1 MSQSNERMSSFWKR
15 LGLSFTVAMLVA
27 ACSSGDAGT
36 APPPAPVVAR
46 VEIEPATLT
55 LVEGQSL
62 TVTAIPLDASGTE
75 ILGKAIAWSS
85 TDSSV
90 AYVDAS
96 GQLIAVGVGTAEI
109 WAEAGGIAGTAAVT
123 VTAAPV
129 VSIALSASVL
139 SLSKSTS
146 QAITAVLT
154 DALGREVQGRA
165 VAWSSNNPAV
175 ATVSNAGVVAAIDV
189 GYATIT
195 ASIDGQTASLAVTVR
210 RAAVASVDVS
220 PGAMV
225 LEIGETR
232 QMTAVLKDA
241 QGNVLEDRVVQW
253 SVDNG
258 NAAISPYGLLI
269 PGRAGYVT
277 VRATSEGVV
286 GAVAA
291 TIVAADA
298 YAYDLAYNR
307 VSNNGDA
314 ELFILTLGDG
324 ADPQRINA
332 GNVSRDP
339 TASPDG
345 RRLAFAV
352 SMSTLPTGEWQ
363 ENIYAV
369 DRTGLHMRQLTTAE
383 GAEDQPA
390 WSPVGGRIAY
400 RAATAD
406 GRSDIWVMNED
417 GTGQVNLTG
426 DLPAQG
432 MRSGPAWSWDGTRI
446 AFAQMEN
453 GIAGS
458 TSSIWTMR
466 ADGSDK
472 QRVTS
477 TLSGFDAMPTWSPD
491 GATLA
496 FRRYYGSDADIAVV
510 SLATGAQRRIAL
522 PGNQSSPA
530 WSPDGAQLAFTQNLG
545 LAANV
550 YTMRPDGSRV
560 RLRTVNL
567 AWGGG
572 LNPAWVRRY

>member
-1 MSQSNERMSSFWKR
+1 MSRSKEKMWSFWKR
-15 LGLSFTVAMLVA
+15 FGLSLTVALLVA
-27 ACSSGDAGT
+27 ACSDSDGGT
-36 APPPAPVVAR
+36 APIPAPVVAS
-46 VEIEPATLT
+46 VEIEPAALT
-55 LVEGQSL
+55 MVEGQAL
-62 TVTAIPLDASGTE
+62 TISATPLDASGTE

-90 AYVDAS
+90 AWVDS
-96 GQLIAVGVGTAEI
+96 FGQLIAVGPGSAEI
-109 WAEAGGIAGTAAVT
+109 WAVAGGVAGTAVVT

-154 DALGREVQGRA
+154 DALGRVVQGRA

-175 ATVSNAGVVAAIDV
+175 AIVSDSGVVAAIDV

-195 ASIDGQTASLAVTVR
+195 ASAEGQTASLAVTVR

-241 QGNVLEDRVVQW
+241 QGSVLEDRVVQW

-258 NAAISPYGLLI
+258 NAVISPYGLLI
-269 PGRAGYVT
+269 AVRGGYVT

-298 YAYDLAYNR
+298 YEYDLAYHR
-307 VSNNGDA
+307 VRNNGDS
-314 ELFILTLGDG
+314 ELFILTLGNG

-332 GNVSRDP
+332 GNVSRDA
-339 TASPDG
+339 TASPNG

-352 SMSTLPTGEWQ
+352 SMKLIPTGEPQ
-363 ENIYAV
+363 DDIYAV
-369 DRTGLHMRQLTTAE
+369 DRTGLHMRHLTTAE

-400 RAATAD
+400 RAGTAD

-417 GTGQVNLTG
+417 GTGQMNLTA

-432 MRSGPAWSWDGTRI
+432 MRSGPAWSWDGTRL
-446 AFAQMEN
+446 AFAQIET
-453 GIAGS
+453 GVAGS

-496 FRRYYGSDADIAVV
+496 FRRYYNGDADITVV
-510 SLATGAQRRIAL
+510 SLATGAMRRIGL
-522 PGNQSSPA
+522 PGNQAAPA
-530 WSPDGAQLAFTQNLG
+530 WSPDGSQIAFTQNLG
-545 LAANV
+545 LVENV
-550 YTMRPDGSRV
+550 YTMRPDGGRV
-560 RLRTVNL
+560 RLRTVNP

-572 LNPAWVRRY
+572 LSPSWVRR

>member
-1 MSQSNERMSSFWKR
+1 MSQSNEKMSSFWKR
-15 LGLSFTVAMLVA
+15 FGLSFAVAMLVA
-27 ACSSGDAGT
+27 ACGDGDGGT
-36 APPPAPVVAR
+36 APPPAPVVAS
-46 VEIEPATLT
+46 VVIQPAALT
-55 LVEGQSL
+55 MVEGQSL
-62 TVTAIPLDASGTE
+62 TVSATPLDASGTE

-96 GQLIAVGVGTAEI
+96 GQLIAVGPGSAEI
-109 WAEAGGIAGTAAVT
+109 WAEAGGIAGTAVVT

-154 DALGREVQGRA
+154 DALGRVVQGRA
-165 VAWSSNNPAV
+165 VAWSSNNPVV
-175 ATVSNAGVVAAIDV
+175 ATVSDSGVVAAIEV

-195 ASIDGQTASLAVTVR
+195 ASAEGQTASLAVTVR
-210 RAAVASVDVS
+210 RAAVASVGVS

-269 PGRAGYVT
+269 AVRGGYVT

-291 TIVAADA
+291 TIVAADS
-298 YAYDLAYNR
+298 YEYDLAYHR
-307 VSNNGDA
+307 VSNNGDS

-332 GNVSRDP
+332 GNVSRDA
-339 TASPDG
+339 TASPNG

-352 SMSTLPTGEWQ
+352 SMKLIPTGEQ
-363 ENIYAV
+363 QDDIYAV
-369 DRTGLHMRQLTTAE
+369 DRTGLHMRHLTTAE

-417 GTGQVNLTG
+417 GSGQVNLTA

-432 MRSGPAWSWDGTRI
+432 MRSGPAWSWDGTRL
-446 AFAQMEN
+446 AFAQIET
-453 GIAGS
+453 GVAGS
-458 TSSIWTMR
+458 TASIWTMR
-466 ADGSDK
+466 ADGGDK

-477 TLSGFDAMPTWSPD
+477 TLNGFDAMPTWSPD

-496 FRRYYGSDADIAVV
+496 FRRYYNGDADITVV
-510 SLATGAQRRIAL
+510 SLATGAMRRIAS
-522 PGNQSSPA
+522 PGNQASPA
-530 WSPDGAQLAFTQNLG
+530 WSPDGAQIAFTQNLG
-545 LAANV
+545 LVENV
-550 YTMRPDGSRV
+550 YTMRPDGSHV
-560 RLRTVNL
+560 RLRTVNP

-572 LNPAWVRRY
+572 LSPSWVRR

>member
-1 MSQSNERMSSFWKR
+1 
-15 LGLSFTVAMLVA
+15 
-27 ACSSGDAGT
+27 
-36 APPPAPVVAR
+36 
-46 VEIEPATLT
+46 
-55 LVEGQSL
+55 
-62 TVTAIPLDASGTE
+62 
-75 ILGKAIAWSS
+75 
-85 TDSSV
+85 
-90 AYVDAS
+90 
-96 GQLIAVGVGTAEI
+96 LIAVGPGTADI
-109 WAEAGGIAGTAAVT
+109 WALAGGRAGTATVT

-129 VSIALSASVL
+129 VSIELSASVL
-139 SLSKSTS
+139 ALSKYAS
-146 QAITAVLT
+146 QPITAIVK
-154 DALGREVQGRA
+154 DALGRVVQGRTL
-165 VAWSSNNPAV
+165 AWSSDNPAV
-175 ATVSNAGVVAAIDV
+175 ATVSASGVVAAIDA

-195 ASIDGQTASLAVTVR
+195 ATAEGQSASLAVTVR
-210 RAAVASVDVS
+210 RAAVASVGVS

-232 QMTAVLKDA
+232 QMTAELRDA
-241 QGNVLEDRVVQW
+241 QGNVLEDRVVHW

-258 NAAISPYGLLI
+258 NAVISPYGLLI
-269 PGRAGYVT
+269 AVRGGYVT

-291 TIVAADA
+291 TIVAAEA
-298 YAYDLAYNR
+298 YEYDLAYHR
-307 VSNNGDA
+307 VSGNGDS

-332 GNVSRDP
+332 GNVSRDA
-339 TASPDG
+339 TASPNG

-352 SMSTLPTGEWQ
+352 SMALIPTGERQ
-363 ENIYAV
+363 NDIYAV
-369 DRTGLHMRQLTTAE
+369 DRTGLHMRHLTTAP

-400 RAATAD
+400 HAATAD

-426 DLPAQG
+426 DLPAQAL
-432 MRSGPAWSWDGTRI
+432 RSGPAWSWDGTRL
-446 AFAQMEN
+446 AFAQIEN
-453 GIAGS
+453 GAAGS

-496 FRRYYGSDADIAVV
+496 FRRYYGGDADITVV
-510 SLATGAQRRIAL
+510 SLATGALRRIAL
-522 PGNQSSPA
+522 PGLQAAPA
-530 WSPDGAQLAFTQNLG
+530 WSPDGSQIAFTQNLG
-545 LAANV
+545 LVENV
-550 YTMRPDGSRV
+550 YSMRPDGSRV
-560 RLRTVNL
+560 RLRTVNP

-572 LNPAWVRRY
+572 LSPSWVRR